1 MDFKDKIKMCCNER
15 TDLVRI
21 VNGRLEFLQ
30 DLHAAD
36 AVNHSFWYT
45 HFRTAKQVPQQSW
58 LLDRDVRGDR
68 TDTSLISK
76 ITDDA
81 ELIGLD
87 YNTVLALIPVTFL
100 LIFTPFELWRQA
112 GNQVCHIPWN
122 FMNSMKVILLCIQ
135 SNLIIMMALYEV
147 FHSNHPS
154 VFNITVQVILFLTQ
168 LHLLYLVKRGKKKGA
183 QTSYIMCT
191 YWLIQTTCSI
201 IDFQSNNSSTFDHWK
216 HKLKIFSFV
225 INVFQLIIATGSCS
239 DHASTN
245 HKDKPLNPPNMCPED
260 NCSIVSKL
268 SFSWLNPLMRKGYER
283 SLTRE
288 DLWCLVPNRQCK
300 KVSERFESY
309 WEHTPNFQ
317 RINEKMNVIFYSLS
331 VFNVFLCVFSISRP
345 HVIFSLLK
353 TFWLQLLF
361 GAILK
366 LASTILM
373 TASPKILSWI
383 IQYMASDGA
392 LYVGVYYACM
402 LFAVMELSTLF
413 HQHHC
418 YQMYSVAFGCRSSL
432 ICAIYKKAHKISPE
446 AQKSLTIGEMINVLS
461 NDTQQFVPVMPLI
474 NLLWCSPLEILIVIY
489 FLWQILGSAVFAGV
503 LIIVIMIPI
512 NGLIEKITH
521 KVQVKSIKSCNQ
533 LPVIIGGNIHFYSR
547 DSEFNEIKALPD
559 SYKIVLASDPSI
571 GTYIGYNGGE
581 SISDQ
586 IFALDSFSM
595 VVDVLALKDE
605 RIKIVT
611 EIMNGIRILK
621 LYAWETPYMNKV
633 VSVREREMNGLK
645 KIAYLNASTMLTWY
659 SCTFLVSIVTFATYI
674 HMSDSNILTTE
685 MAFVAIT
692 LFSVLRYPIIVF
704 PQTISRV
711 MKLKVSLDRINK
723 FLHSEEL
730 DSDLIEHDSSY
741 TDDPISVKG
750 ASFTW
755 EKSSKNPVLKDI
767 SLTVAPNSL
776 VAVIGKVGCGKSSLI
791 SALLGE
797 MYKLKGQVNLKGNV
811 AYVPQTAWIRNATVK
826 KNIIM
831 YKSENQSKYEEILNA
846 CELQYDLDVL
856 PSGDISEIGE
866 KGVNLSGGQKQR
878 ISLARAIYH
887 EADVYFFDDPLS
899 AVDSHVGKKI
909 FENVISQNGLLKNV
923 ETLCYS
929 LGSKPWSLAN
939 GDGTLKK
946 TDKLSL
952 SRHIEKESVK
962 IDVPTGKRATVMD
975 AIAIVQSAHREN
987 LTFNELNQNI
997 LKRILTDGHG
1007 SERINVVF
1015 DVYVE
1020 QSIKAAER
1028 VNRGSYNDITR
1039 FMVTHNLSYLPYCD
1053 KILVVNKGTVFE
1065 ANSYESLMSKNC
1077 LFSESFLQYHN
1088 ETGETQDQH
1097 KIPDLY
1103 KSIKSCED
1111 DTKAVKSGEILD
1123 LKEESN
1129 YSKNC
1134 KSSHD
1139 LPKRNSVNSSEASKF
1154 KLITEEEIQAGSVS
1168 WTVYYYYMKTVGLP
1182 AFFFLTVAWGL
1193 AESSFAGSRI
1203 WIKQWS
1209 DGLPSENFSKIH
1221 EFQHKK
1227 IAIYSLFGL
1236 AEGSNLRFAD
1246 DVVLFS
1252 ESPQEL
1258 QLTVE
1263 ELRTANNK
1271 VDLEINETIFVF
1283 IASNGFAFIISKTSA
1298 ILHENMLTSLMKSP
1312 VSFFDTTPVG
1322 RILNRF
1328 TKDMEILDNELLWD
1342 FTDVIKI
1349 AMKAFFA
1356 ALVISVNFPKFLIII
1371 ILINVLYFYLQKIFI
1386 ASSRQLVRLQLT
1398 THSRLQEHYSESLNG
1413 KASIRAY
1420 KLQNEMIKET
1430 YAKIDLNQI
1439 YCFSY
1444 LAAQRPWATPSA
1456 ANAAMVKPM
1465 MKMTENELSKASFF
1479 GHIARGSAGEE
1490 LKMIVAEGWRKV
1502 GRGRG
1507 RRRRRWMDDVELVT
1521 GTKDVRKNIEM
1532 AKDKER
1538 WREKWLTIRTET
1550 LGNISIFFVAM
1561 FAVLNKDFIDGTVV
1575 GLAISSAMVLKEEMN
1590 WLIRMISSLENH
1602 MVSAERVL
1610 EYSNLPSESC
1620 WNKETPSFDWLKEGK
1635 IEFCSY
1641 SSRYHKHLDLSL
1653 RNITCCIYPG
1663 EKIGICGRT
1672 GAGKTSLSLALFRII
1687 EAAEGRILI
1696 DGFDISCLGL
1706 HDLRSKLTI
1715 IPQVPT
1721 IFSGTLKQNID
1732 PFEEYDELD
1741 IWRALKQ
1748 SHMKSFVSS
1757 LKDGLQF
1764 QVCEDGTNLSV
1775 GQRQLMCMTRAL
1787 LRKTKILILDE
1798 ATAAVDVETDKIIQ
1812 ETIRNE
1818 FKECTILTIAH
1829 RLNTIMD
1836 SSRVMVL
1843 EHGEI
1848 AEFDSPSR
1856 LLMNKDTIF
1865 YRLAKDAN
1873 LVTSVKTK
1881 IM

>member
-21 VNGRLEFLQ
+21 VNGRLEFPQ

-81 ELIGLD
+81 ELIGLV
-87 YNTVLALIPVTFL
+87 YNTVLALIPVTFI
-100 LIFTPFELWRQA
+100 LIFTPFELWKQA
-112 GNQVCHIPWN
+112 GNQVCHISWN

-201 IDFQSNNSSTFDHWK
+201 IDFQSNVS
-216 HKLKIFSFV
+216 
-225 INVFQLIIATGSCS
+225 TGSCS
-239 DHASTN
+239 DHASTH
-245 HKDKPLNPPNMCPED
+245 HKDKPLIPPNMCPED

-309 WEHTPNFQ
+309 WEHKPNFQ

-521 KVQVKSIKSCNQ
+521 KVQ
-533 LPVIIGGNIHFYSR
+533 
-547 DSEFNEIKALPD
+547 
-559 SYKIVLASDPSI
+559 
-571 GTYIGYNGGE
+571 
-581 SISDQ
+581 
-586 IFALDSFSM
+586 
-595 VVDVLALKDE
+595 VDVLALKDE

-1028 VNRGSYNDITR
+1028 VNRGSYNDIVFNCEFSIESDAQSKVLYRITFFVDLSLIMDSLSIGKLCLHLLVMPIYTVFSLQRTR

-1236 AEGSNLRFAD
+1236 AEA
-1246 DVVLFS
+1246 
-1252 ESPQEL
+1252 
-1258 QLTVE
+1258 
-1263 ELRTANNK
+1263 
-1271 VDLEINETIFVF
+1271 IFVF

-1444 LAAQRPWATPSA
+1444 LAAQR
-1456 ANAAMVKPM
+1456 
-1465 MKMTENELSKASFF
+1465 
-1479 GHIARGSAGEE
+1479 
-1490 LKMIVAEGWRKV
+1490 
-1502 GRGRG
+1502 
-1507 RRRRRWMDDVELVT
+1507 
-1521 GTKDVRKNIEM
+1521 
-1532 AKDKER
+1532 
-1538 WREKWLTIRTET
+1538 WLTIRTET

-1575 GLAISSAMVLKEEMN
+1575 GLAILSAMVLKEEMN

-1873 LVTSVKTK
+1873 LVASDETK

>member
-21 VNGRLEFLQ
+21 VNGRLEFPQ

-81 ELIGLD
+81 ELIGLV
-87 YNTVLALIPVTFL
+87 YNTVLALIPVTFI
-100 LIFTPFELWRQA
+100 LIFTPFELWKQA
-112 GNQVCHIPWN
+112 GNQVCHISWN

-168 LHLLYLVKRGKKKGA
+168 VSMLHLLYLVKRGKKKGA

-201 IDFQSNNSSTFDHWK
+201 IDFQSNVCNAEISIHYSIFDMRFSLSNVGINVDNSSTFDHWK
-216 HKLKIFSFV
+216 YKLKIFSFV

-239 DHASTN
+239 DHASTH
-245 HKDKPLNPPNMCPED
+245 HKDKPLIPPNMCPED

-309 WEHTPNFQ
+309 WEHKPNFQ
-317 RINEKMNVIFYSLS
+317 
-331 VFNVFLCVFSISRP
+331 SISRP

-521 KVQVKSIKSCNQ
+521 KVQ
-533 LPVIIGGNIHFYSR
+533 
-547 DSEFNEIKALPD
+547 
-559 SYKIVLASDPSI
+559 
-571 GTYIGYNGGE
+571 
-581 SISDQ
+581 
-586 IFALDSFSM
+586 
-595 VVDVLALKDE
+595 VDVLALKDE

-1028 VNRGSYNDITR
+1028 VNRGSYNDIVFNCEFSIESDAQSKVLYRITFFVDLSLIMDSLSIGKLCLHLLVMPIYTVFSLQRTR

-1236 AEGSNLRFAD
+1236 AEA
-1246 DVVLFS
+1246 
-1252 ESPQEL
+1252 
-1258 QLTVE
+1258 
-1263 ELRTANNK
+1263 
-1271 VDLEINETIFVF
+1271 IFVF

-1444 LAAQRPWATPSA
+1444 LAAQR
-1456 ANAAMVKPM
+1456 
-1465 MKMTENELSKASFF
+1465 
-1479 GHIARGSAGEE
+1479 
-1490 LKMIVAEGWRKV
+1490 
-1502 GRGRG
+1502 
-1507 RRRRRWMDDVELVT
+1507 
-1521 GTKDVRKNIEM
+1521 
-1532 AKDKER
+1532 
-1538 WREKWLTIRTET
+1538 WLTIRTET

-1575 GLAISSAMVLKEEMN
+1575 GLAILSAMVLKEEMN

-1873 LVTSVKTK
+1873 LVASDETK

>member
-21 VNGRLEFLQ
+21 VNGRLEFPQ

-81 ELIGLD
+81 ELIGLV
-87 YNTVLALIPVTFL
+87 YNTVLALIPVTFI
-100 LIFTPFELWRQA
+100 LIFTPFELWKQA
-112 GNQVCHIPWN
+112 GNQVCHISWN

-168 LHLLYLVKRGKKKGA
+168 VSMLHLLYLVKRGKKKGA

-201 IDFQSNNSSTFDHWK
+201 IDFQSNVS
-216 HKLKIFSFV
+216 
-225 INVFQLIIATGSCS
+225 TGSCS
-239 DHASTN
+239 DHASTH
-245 HKDKPLNPPNMCPED
+245 HKDKPLIPPNMCPED

-309 WEHTPNFQ
+309 WEHKPNFQ

-521 KVQVKSIKSCNQ
+521 KVQ
-533 LPVIIGGNIHFYSR
+533 
-547 DSEFNEIKALPD
+547 
-559 SYKIVLASDPSI
+559 
-571 GTYIGYNGGE
+571 
-581 SISDQ
+581 
-586 IFALDSFSM
+586 
-595 VVDVLALKDE
+595 VDVLALKDE

-1028 VNRGSYNDITR
+1028 VNRGSYNDIVFNCEFSIESDAQSKVLYRITFFVDLSLIMDSLSIGKLCLHLLVMPIYTVFSLQRTR

-1236 AEGSNLRFAD
+1236 AEA
-1246 DVVLFS
+1246 
-1252 ESPQEL
+1252 
-1258 QLTVE
+1258 
-1263 ELRTANNK
+1263 
-1271 VDLEINETIFVF
+1271 IFVF

-1356 ALVISVNFPKFLIII
+1356 ALVIS
-1371 ILINVLYFYLQKIFI
+1371 KIFI

-1444 LAAQRPWATPSA
+1444 LAAQR
-1456 ANAAMVKPM
+1456 
-1465 MKMTENELSKASFF
+1465 
-1479 GHIARGSAGEE
+1479 
-1490 LKMIVAEGWRKV
+1490 
-1502 GRGRG
+1502 
-1507 RRRRRWMDDVELVT
+1507 
-1521 GTKDVRKNIEM
+1521 
-1532 AKDKER
+1532 
-1538 WREKWLTIRTET
+1538 WLTIRTET

-1575 GLAISSAMVLKEEMN
+1575 GLAILSAMVLKEEMN

-1873 LVTSVKTK
+1873 LVASDETK

>member
-21 VNGRLEFLQ
+21 VNGRLEFPQ

-81 ELIGLD
+81 ELIGLV
-87 YNTVLALIPVTFL
+87 YNTVLALIPVTFI
-100 LIFTPFELWRQA
+100 LIFTPFELWKQA
-112 GNQVCHIPWN
+112 GNQVCHISWN

-168 LHLLYLVKRGKKKGA
+168 VSMLHLLYLVKRGKKKGA

-201 IDFQSNNSSTFDHWK
+201 IDFQSNVCNAEISIHYSIFDMRFSLSNVGINVDNSSTFDHWK
-216 HKLKIFSFV
+216 YKLKIFSFV

-239 DHASTN
+239 DHASTH
-245 HKDKPLNPPNMCPED
+245 HKDKPLIPPNMCPED

-309 WEHTPNFQ
+309 WEHKPNFQ
-317 RINEKMNVIFYSLS
+317 
-331 VFNVFLCVFSISRP
+331 SISRP

-521 KVQVKSIKSCNQ
+521 KVQ
-533 LPVIIGGNIHFYSR
+533 
-547 DSEFNEIKALPD
+547 
-559 SYKIVLASDPSI
+559 
-571 GTYIGYNGGE
+571 
-581 SISDQ
+581 
-586 IFALDSFSM
+586 
-595 VVDVLALKDE
+595 VDVLALKDE

-1028 VNRGSYNDITR
+1028 VNRGSYNDIVFNCEFSIESDAQSKVLYRIT
-1039 FMVTHNLSYLPYCD
+1039 FFVDLSLIMD
-1053 KILVVNKGTVFE
+1053 
-1065 ANSYESLMSKNC
+1065 SLSI
-1077 LFSESFLQYHN
+1077 ESFLQYHN

-1236 AEGSNLRFAD
+1236 AEA
-1246 DVVLFS
+1246 
-1252 ESPQEL
+1252 
-1258 QLTVE
+1258 
-1263 ELRTANNK
+1263 
-1271 VDLEINETIFVF
+1271 IFVF

-1356 ALVISVNFPKFLIII
+1356 AL
-1371 ILINVLYFYLQKIFI
+1371 KIFI

-1444 LAAQRPWATPSA
+1444 LAAQR
-1456 ANAAMVKPM
+1456 
-1465 MKMTENELSKASFF
+1465 
-1479 GHIARGSAGEE
+1479 
-1490 LKMIVAEGWRKV
+1490 
-1502 GRGRG
+1502 
-1507 RRRRRWMDDVELVT
+1507 
-1521 GTKDVRKNIEM
+1521 
-1532 AKDKER
+1532 
-1538 WREKWLTIRTET
+1538 WLTIRTET

-1575 GLAISSAMVLKEEMN
+1575 GLAILSAMVLKEEMN

-1610 EYSNLPSESC
+1610 EYSNLPSE
-1620 WNKETPSFDWLKEGK
+1620 
-1635 IEFCSY
+1635 
-1641 SSRYHKHLDLSL
+1641 
-1653 RNITCCIYPG
+1653 
-1663 EKIGICGRT
+1663 IGICGRT

-1873 LVTSVKTK
+1873 LVASDETK

>member
-21 VNGRLEFLQ
+21 VNGRLEFPQ

-81 ELIGLD
+81 ELIGLV
-87 YNTVLALIPVTFL
+87 YNTVLALIPVTFI
-100 LIFTPFELWRQA
+100 LIFTPFELWKQA
-112 GNQVCHIPWN
+112 GNQVCHISWN

-201 IDFQSNNSSTFDHWK
+201 IDFQSNVS
-216 HKLKIFSFV
+216 
-225 INVFQLIIATGSCS
+225 TGSCS
-239 DHASTN
+239 DHASTH
-245 HKDKPLNPPNMCPED
+245 HKDKPLIPPNMCPED

-309 WEHTPNFQ
+309 WEHKPNFQ
-317 RINEKMNVIFYSLS
+317 
-331 VFNVFLCVFSISRP
+331 SISRP

-521 KVQVKSIKSCNQ
+521 KVQ
-533 LPVIIGGNIHFYSR
+533 
-547 DSEFNEIKALPD
+547 
-559 SYKIVLASDPSI
+559 
-571 GTYIGYNGGE
+571 
-581 SISDQ
+581 
-586 IFALDSFSM
+586 
-595 VVDVLALKDE
+595 VDVLALKDE

-1028 VNRGSYNDITR
+1028 VNRGSYNDIVFNCEFSIESDAQSKVLYRITFFVDLSLIMDSLSIGKLCLHLLVMPIYTVFSLQRTR

-1236 AEGSNLRFAD
+1236 AEA
-1246 DVVLFS
+1246 
-1252 ESPQEL
+1252 
-1258 QLTVE
+1258 
-1263 ELRTANNK
+1263 
-1271 VDLEINETIFVF
+1271 IFVF

-1356 ALVISVNFPKFLIII
+1356 ALVIS
-1371 ILINVLYFYLQKIFI
+1371 KIFI

-1444 LAAQRPWATPSA
+1444 LAAQR
-1456 ANAAMVKPM
+1456 
-1465 MKMTENELSKASFF
+1465 
-1479 GHIARGSAGEE
+1479 
-1490 LKMIVAEGWRKV
+1490 
-1502 GRGRG
+1502 
-1507 RRRRRWMDDVELVT
+1507 
-1521 GTKDVRKNIEM
+1521 
-1532 AKDKER
+1532 
-1538 WREKWLTIRTET
+1538 WLTIRTET

-1575 GLAISSAMVLKEEMN
+1575 GLAILSAMVLKEEMN

-1873 LVTSVKTK
+1873 LVASDETK

>member
-21 VNGRLEFLQ
+21 VNGRLEFPQ

-81 ELIGLD
+81 ELIGLV
-87 YNTVLALIPVTFL
+87 YNTVLALIPVTFI
-100 LIFTPFELWRQA
+100 LIFTPFELWKQA
-112 GNQVCHIPWN
+112 GNQVCHISWN

-168 LHLLYLVKRGKKKGA
+168 VSMLHLLYLVKRGKKKGA

-201 IDFQSNNSSTFDHWK
+201 IDFQSNVS
-216 HKLKIFSFV
+216 
-225 INVFQLIIATGSCS
+225 TGSCS
-239 DHASTN
+239 DHASTH
-245 HKDKPLNPPNMCPED
+245 HKDKPLIPPNMCPED

-309 WEHTPNFQ
+309 WEHKPNFQ
-317 RINEKMNVIFYSLS
+317 
-331 VFNVFLCVFSISRP
+331 SISRP

-521 KVQVKSIKSCNQ
+521 KVQ
-533 LPVIIGGNIHFYSR
+533 
-547 DSEFNEIKALPD
+547 
-559 SYKIVLASDPSI
+559 
-571 GTYIGYNGGE
+571 
-581 SISDQ
+581 
-586 IFALDSFSM
+586 
-595 VVDVLALKDE
+595 VDVLALKDE

-1028 VNRGSYNDITR
+1028 VNRGSYNDIVFNCEFSIESDAQSKVLYRITFFVDLSLIMDSLSIGKLCLHLLVMPIYTVFSLQRTR

-1236 AEGSNLRFAD
+1236 AEA
-1246 DVVLFS
+1246 
-1252 ESPQEL
+1252 
-1258 QLTVE
+1258 
-1263 ELRTANNK
+1263 
-1271 VDLEINETIFVF
+1271 IFVF

-1444 LAAQRPWATPSA
+1444 LAAQR
-1456 ANAAMVKPM
+1456 
-1465 MKMTENELSKASFF
+1465 
-1479 GHIARGSAGEE
+1479 
-1490 LKMIVAEGWRKV
+1490 
-1502 GRGRG
+1502 
-1507 RRRRRWMDDVELVT
+1507 
-1521 GTKDVRKNIEM
+1521 
-1532 AKDKER
+1532 
-1538 WREKWLTIRTET
+1538 WLTIRTET

-1575 GLAISSAMVLKEEMN
+1575 GLAILSAMVLKEEMN

-1873 LVTSVKTK
+1873 LVASDETK